1 MAKQRSDEMPFL
13 DHLEELRWR
22 IIWCLAALFAG
33 LIIGFVIVLHVD
45 VISILMRP
53 LAPHLGGRNLVFT
66 HPGDPFSIHLKVAFA
81 LAVVIALPVILYQVW
96 AFVSP
101 ALYRHERKLVI
112 PVFVGAVALFVA
124 GVSLAYFVILPVAL
138 HFLLSF
144 GAGALEPMITA
155 SAYFGFA
162 ITMSLALGVVFEMPI
177 VILALTAL
185 GLVTPAMLRN
195 YRRHAIVICVV
206 LAAFITP
213 PEVASLTLMSVPLIL
228 LYELSIALASL
239 VHRRRQRALAGTG
252 EAGEVIA

>member
-1 MAKQRSDEMPFL
+1 MKAQHRSNEMPFL

-22 IIWCLAALFAG
+22 LLWSLAALFVG
-33 LIIGFVIVLHVD
+33 LIIGFVIVMHVD
-45 VISILMRP
+45 VISLLMRP
-53 LAPHLGGRNLVFT
+53 LAPHLEGRRLVFT
-66 HPGDPFSIHLKVAFA
+66 HPGDPFSIHLKAAFA
-81 LAVVIALPVILYQVW
+81 IGFVLALPVLLYQVW

-101 ALYRHERKLVI
+101 ALYRHERRLVV
-112 PVFVGAVALFVA
+112 PVLVGAVALFVA

-185 GLVTPAMLRN
+185 GLVTPPMLRRF
-195 YRRHAIVICVV
+195 RRHAIVVCVV

-213 PEVASLTLMSVPLIL
+213 PEIASLALMSVPLVL
-228 LYELSIALASL
+228 LYELSIALSA
-239 VHRRRQRALAGTG
+239 VIYRRRQRSASAQ
-252 EAGEVIA
+252 EAAA

>member
-1 MAKQRSDEMPFL
+1 MAKSHSDEMPFL

-22 IIWCLAALFAG
+22 ILWSLGALFVGVA
-33 LIIGFVIVLHVD
+33 IGFVIVLNID

-53 LAPHLGGRNLVFT
+53 LAPYLEGRHLVFT

-81 LAVVIALPVILYQVW
+81 LGLVMALPVLLYQAW

-101 ALYRHERKLVI
+101 ALYRHERRLVV

-144 GAGALEPMITA
+144 GAGSLEPMITA

-162 ITMSLALGVVFEMPI
+162 VTMSLALGVVFEMPI

-185 GLVTPAMLRN
+185 GLVTPQMLRQ
-195 YRRHAIVICVV
+195 YRRHAIVTCVV

-213 PEVASLTLMSVPLIL
+213 PEVASLALMSVPLML
-228 LYELSIALASL
+228 LYEVSVALSAVIY
-239 VHRRRQRALAGTG
+239 RRRQRAAAASAK
-252 EAGEVIA
+252 EAAA